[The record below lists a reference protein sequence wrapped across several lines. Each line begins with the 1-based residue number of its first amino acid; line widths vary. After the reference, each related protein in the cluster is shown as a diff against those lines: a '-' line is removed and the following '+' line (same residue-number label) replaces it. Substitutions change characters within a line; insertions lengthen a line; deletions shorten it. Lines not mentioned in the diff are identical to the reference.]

1 MEKVITVAQVIVP
14 ILVAVL
20 LGVLAK
26 RRKLMT
32 PEQVQGLQQFVLK
45 FGLPCVIFTSC
56 LTANMG
62 MESLSSMGLVLLFV
76 LLSTVLSFTVLKKR
90 YAYHNLP
97 MLFCAQETGMLTACT
112 KRLRPL
118 LKFLFPGLPKES
130 RANELIATNFIANIF
145 GLGWAATPAGLEALA
160 DETEQWNV
168 FSSAVN
174 KVILGSK
181 LSAV

>member
-1 MEKVITVAQVIVP
+1 MT
-14 ILVAVL
+14 VL

-76 LLSTVLSFTVLKKR
+76 LLYYYLQK
-90 YAYHNLP
+90 HHIQN
-97 MLFCAQETGMLTACT
+97 
-112 KRLRPL
+112 
-118 LKFLFPGLPKES
+118 
-130 RANELIATNFIANIF
+130 
-145 GLGWAATPAGLEALA
+145 EALI
-160 DETEQWNV
+160 QPGHRKSV
-168 FSSAVN
+168 
-174 KVILGSK
+174 
-181 LSAV
+181 